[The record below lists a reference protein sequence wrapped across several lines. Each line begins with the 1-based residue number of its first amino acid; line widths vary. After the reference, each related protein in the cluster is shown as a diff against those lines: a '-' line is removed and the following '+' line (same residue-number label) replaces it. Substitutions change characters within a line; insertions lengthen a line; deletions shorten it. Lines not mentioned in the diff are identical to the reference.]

1 MGYVH
6 VLDDRVRE
14 LISAGEVV
22 ERPAS
27 VVKELVE
34 NSLDAGADRIDIELR
49 GNGLSSISVTD
60 NGRGFEK
67 EDIRVA
73 FMRHATSKISTADD
87 LNAIGTLGFRGE
99 ALAAIA
105 AVSRVRLS
113 TKTPDSFS
121 GYRYVIE
128 GGREI
133 SLEECGT
140 PNGTSIM
147 VSDIFY
153 NTPARMKFL
162 KKDVAEGN
170 ACEQLIWHMAL
181 SEPDVSFRLVREG
194 KLTVRTTGQ
203 GLYSAIFDLY
213 PREVA
218 SSMKEIS
225 VTSEENV
232 TVSGFAASP
241 SQSRASRSLQHISV
255 NGRFIRNRAIQAAA
269 EEAYKGFIMQGKFP
283 SFVISVTVPL
293 DSVDVNVHPAK
304 TEVRFTNERAV
315 TRAVYRAVREA
326 VETLGSVSPVLSV
339 SGDETPEVSDVPD
352 TASVKEK
359 APSVSTGTYRPDPF
373 IMADRPLSG
382 GQIRD
387 PARDLFDELVRIDS
401 LDEVKERTPYGPGAS
416 LDIFPGEVAKQ
427 TDTVTAG
434 AAEAE
439 DTEQMSLETDGQLR
453 VIGELFRTYIV
464 AETRDLLVLIDMH
477 AAHERLLYELI
488 RDAHASVDSQILL
501 EPVVVSL
508 MPDEKQA
515 VLDNSEILDR
525 LGFSVSEL
533 GEREVAVREIPT
545 YLSLKGAADAVT
557 EIADA
562 LTEDRES
569 VTFEA
574 REWLMHSSA
583 CRAAIKAGHVAP
595 QAEMVA
601 LAEKILCGSIPKF
614 CPHGRPVYFTVTKDE
629 IEKRF
634 GRTV

>member
-1 MGYVH
+1 M
-6 VLDDRVRE
+6 
-14 LISAGEVV
+14 
-22 ERPAS
+22 
-27 VVKELVE
+27 
-34 NSLDAGADRIDIELR
+34 
-49 GNGLSSISVTD
+49 
-60 NGRGFEK
+60 
-67 EDIRVA
+67 
-73 FMRHATSKISTADD
+73 
-87 LNAIGTLGFRGE
+87 
-99 ALAAIA
+99 
-105 AVSRVRLS
+105 
-113 TKTPDSFS
+113 
-121 GYRYVIE
+121 
-128 GGREI
+128 
-133 SLEECGT
+133 
-140 PNGTSIM
+140 
-147 VSDIFY
+147 
-153 NTPARMKFL
+153 
-162 KKDVAEGN
+162 
-170 ACEQLIWHMAL
+170 
-181 SEPDVSFRLVREG
+181 
-194 KLTVRTTGQ
+194 
-203 GLYSAIFDLY
+203 
-213 PREVA
+213 
-218 SSMKEIS
+218 
-225 VTSEENV
+225 
-232 TVSGFAASP
+232 
-241 SQSRASRSLQHISV
+241 
-255 NGRFIRNRAIQAAA
+255 
-269 EEAYKGFIMQGKFP
+269 
-283 SFVISVTVPL
+283 
-293 DSVDVNVHPAK
+293 
-304 TEVRFTNERAV
+304 
-315 TRAVYRAVREA
+315 
-326 VETLGSVSPVLSV
+326 
-339 SGDETPEVSDVPD
+339 
-352 TASVKEK
+352 KEK